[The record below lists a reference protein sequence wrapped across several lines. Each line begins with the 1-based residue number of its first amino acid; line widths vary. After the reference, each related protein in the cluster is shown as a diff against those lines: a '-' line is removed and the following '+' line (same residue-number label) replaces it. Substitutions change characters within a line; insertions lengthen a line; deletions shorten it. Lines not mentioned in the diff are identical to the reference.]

1 MNNSCTDWTTFRH
14 RNMQLPYHLFPSNV
28 YCRLPLSSPNLRL
41 GIAAKP
47 TWLPSMGRYPLMPR
61 NFAGAT
67 RCRQG
72 LGTGIPAGHDTFHSR
87 TTVQRGIL
95 PVDPLDE
102 LLLPCYFHFTN
113 HRETEKPLFIIC
125 YYLRRICSL
134 LRRRGWLCPELHGYR
149 HDMAAHRIQAR
160 AWR

>member
-1 MNNSCTDWTTFRH
+1 MPVFPFYRH
-14 RNMQLPYHLFPSNV
+14 FHIEDFSSYEQLLHRLDNFPTQKHAVALSFV
-28 YCRLPLSSPNLRL
+28 SLQCLLPTSSPNLRL

-125 YYLRRICSL
+125 YYLRRVCSL
-134 LRRRGWLCPELHGYR
+134 LRRRGWLCCRSP
-149 HDMAAHRIQAR
+149 M
-160 AWR
+160 